1 MIPPHRWIDSYYY
14 SGPISRD
21 IYPFWKEKFIEVCE
35 DGVSEVVLY
44 GSIGGGKTYFANV
57 LLIRKLYELSCL
69 EDPWRELGIAKG
81 SPIFF
86 LYFSVTL
93 RQARMTGFEE
103 LMSLIDSI
111 PYFREKFRRDENVS
125 SYLRFPKNIFVL
137 TGSKFEHQIGM
148 NILGA
153 VLDEG
158 NFRLAKDK
166 FEDALK
172 LYNTVNTRRL
182 SRFVKGG
189 KDLGIS
195 VLISSAKDP
204 TSFVERKIEESKS
217 RKDVKVIRVRGYEV
231 KGLLGRDDDFWVFL
245 GEGNLPPQIVNDT
258 NELSLILKRMGFEIT
273 ENSSTLEEVISSLDG
288 KLKDKFAKVPGVFR
302 KLFESDVRLAV
313 RDVIGV
319 GVVDEKKLFKVSSCV
334 EEASVLENPFY
345 YDVVEL
351 SLFDDMQLWHYL
363 DLSKLHNFDVPRFI
377 HVDIGLTRDRT
388 GIACCYPVGWVERR
402 GQKVMKVAVEFVV
415 GVQKSLAYSGDDQ
428 VPIWKIRDFVIWLR
442 EKGVNVQRVTFDGFQ
457 SVDTMQ
463 LLRRAGITCDY
474 LSVDRSDEVYLNL
487 LSLYLE
493 GRIICCKNKVYEKEL
508 LELEWD
514 SVRKKVDHP
523 VGGTKDLADAVAG
536 ACFSAVKNATSFLS
550 YEEFVTT
557 PEKDS
562 LGLQVLDQ
570 LLDEA
575 KKRRRGK
582 WWEMW

>member
-1 MIPPHRWIDSYYY
+1 
-14 SGPISRD
+14 
-21 IYPFWKEKFIEVCE
+21 
-35 DGVSEVVLY
+35 
-44 GSIGGGKTYFANV
+44 
-57 LLIRKLYELSCL
+57 
-69 EDPWRELGIAKG
+69 
-81 SPIFF
+81 
-86 LYFSVTL
+86 
-93 RQARMTGFEE
+93 MTGFEE
-103 LMSLIDSI
+103 LMALIDSI
-111 PYFREKFRRDENVS
+111 PYFKEKFRRDEGVS
-125 SYLRFPKNIFVL
+125 SYLRFPKNVFVL

-182 SRFVKGG
+182 SRFVG

-204 TSFVERKIEESKS
+204 TSFVERKIEESRN

-231 KGLLGRDDDFWVFL
+231 KGLLGGSDDFWVFL
-245 GEGNLPPQIVNDT
+245 GEGNLPPQIVDDV
-258 NELSLILKRMGFEIT
+258 NELSLILKKMGFDLT
-273 ENSSTLEEVISSLDG
+273 ESSSNIEKLIGSLDDR
-288 KLKDKFAKVPGVFR
+288 LKNKFAKVPGAFR

-319 GVVDEKKLFKVSSCV
+319 GVVDEKRLFKVSNCI
-334 EEASVLENPFY
+334 EEAAVLENPFY

-351 SLFDDMQLWHYL
+351 SLFDDIQLWHYL
-363 DLSKLHNFDVPRFI
+363 DLSKLHNPDVPRFI
-377 HVDIGLTRDRT
+377 HVDIGLSRDRT
-388 GIACCYPVGWVERR
+388 GIACCYPLGWVERR
-402 GQKVMKVAVEFVV
+402 GQRVMKVLVEFVV
-415 GVQKSLAYSGDDQ
+415 GVQKSLTYSGDDQ
-428 VPIWKIRDFVIWLR
+428 VPIWKIRDFIIWLR
-442 EKGVNVQRVTFDGFQ
+442 EKGINVYRVTFDGFQ

-463 LLRRAGITCDY
+463 LLKRAGIMCDY

-493 GRIICCKNKVYEKEL
+493 GRIVCCKNKVYEKEL

-514 SVRKKVDHP
+514 SLRKKVDHP
-523 VGGTKDLADAVAG
+523 VGGSKDLADAVAG
-536 ACFSAVKNATSFLS
+536 ACFSTIKNATSFLS
-550 YEEFVTT
+550 YEEFVST
-557 PEKDS
+557 PERDS
-562 LGLQVLDQ
+562 AELQVLDQ

-575 KKRRRGK
+575 KRRRKGR